1 MARTRVDQLLVER
14 GLVESRHRAR
24 AMVMAGE
31 VLVDGQKAD
40 KPGRQVP
47 PEAAVRLVRQRPRF
61 VGRGG
66 LKLEA
71 ALRHFGIDVR
81 GSRCLDIGAS
91 TGGFTDC
98 LLQRGALR
106 VHAVDVGA
114 GQLHWSVRSDERVVV
129 RERLNARHLAPA
141 DIGEAAD
148 FAACDVSFISVTR
161 IIPRLPPLL
170 RAGGQVVVL
179 AKPQFEVGRGEVGK
193 GGVVRDPRQHEQV
206 VARVRAAL
214 ADSGFAEVDWIES
227 PILGAAGNREF
238 LLHGTGGERDPRE
251 AGA

>member
-148 FAACDVSFISVTR
+148 FAACDVSFISVTK

-170 RAGGQVVVL
+170 RPGGQVVVL

-214 ADSGFAEVDWIES
+214 ADSGFAGVDWIES
-227 PILGAAGNREF
+227 PIPGAAGNREF
-238 LLHGTGGERDPRE
+238 LLHGTGGERAPRE
-251 AGA
+251 AGP